1 MHQSIQNQIK
11 QKPFHELIRDLDF
24 INVGE
29 YLFLNDHLNRYQVS
43 CFKYFIIIKKYFTV
57 KRTVFYVLNRFS
69 INNYIHQSN
78 LTIKFIMYNMRGE
91 EVLNV
96 TSVVNCIINK

>member
-29 YLFLNDHLNRYQVS
+29 YLFLHDHLNRYQVS
-43 CFKYFIIIKKYFTV
+43 CFKY
-57 KRTVFYVLNRFS
+57 L
-69 INNYIHQSN
+69 
-78 LTIKFIMYNMRGE
+78 
-91 EVLNV
+91 
-96 TSVVNCIINK
+96 